1 MNSPLRE
8 KRKTLTQQTSH
19 YTLGNQ
25 KAMSRKRVE
34 QGGETHCWTD
44 LWSFHP
50 LKMLFMRDM
59 QSGQWRVQRMHDSG
73 LDSKPHH

>member
-34 QGGETHCWTD
+34 QGGETHRCTD
-44 LWSFHP
+44 LWSLEDVIYERHAV
-50 LKMLFMRDM
+50 R
-59 QSGQWRVQRMHDSG
+59 SVESTENA
-73 LDSKPHH
+73 